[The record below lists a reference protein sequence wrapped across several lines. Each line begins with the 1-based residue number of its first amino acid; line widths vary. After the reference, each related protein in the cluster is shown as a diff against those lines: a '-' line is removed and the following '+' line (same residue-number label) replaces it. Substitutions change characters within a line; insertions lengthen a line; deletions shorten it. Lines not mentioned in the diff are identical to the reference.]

1 MKKYVVTSGCSFTRQ
16 YKRVGLTGDE
26 YDFMD
31 DHISQW
37 KWPHFIQEQYPNY
50 EVINYGNPTNDNAVI
65 ANSILYGVDKL
76 LQNGISPSDIKVVV
90 QWSGWS
96 RNSAFIS
103 KNKQKEMNYQIYPDP
118 KTAKENDYAHI
129 NDFINVPKKYAG
141 EHGYFILAGGYHA
154 SHVEVKSIDYFTE
167 YVKHVF
173 SADERMIE
181 YIRNILLVQNY
192 LKSKGIEYKCFTM
205 HNNFSQ
211 EYVNDDMF
219 PRWRPE
225 NSDENE
231 AHHVIYNKFIPITWE
246 SDLKNQFENNPYV
259 KYLYDMVDFDKFWFY
274 KENNVTKFGGQVEWS
289 IKRYDFDEV
298 SDNTDIPNILWLE
311 YRWTYDNGYRTK
323 ENLVDF
329 LNKTIFWQHTSPY
342 LNKRFVIEELKEFL
356 QWNKKLY

>member
-16 YKRVGLTGDE
+16 YRRVGLTGNE

-37 KWPHFIQEQYPNY
+37 KWPHFIKEEFPNY
-50 EVINYGNPTNDNAVI
+50 EVLNYGNPTNDNAVI

-76 LQNGISPSDIKVVV
+76 LKTGVSSSDIKVVV

-103 KNKQKEMNYQIYPDP
+103 KNKQNEMGYQLYPDP

-154 SHVEVKSIDYFTE
+154 SHVDVRSIDCFDE

-181 YIRNILLVQNY
+181 YLKNILLVQHFCKLHN
-192 LKSKGIEYKCFTM
+192 IEYKCFTM
-205 HNNFSQ
+205 HNNFSE

-219 PRWRPE
+219 PKWKPE
-225 NSDENE
+225 NTDKNE
-231 AHHVIYNKFIPITWE
+231 SYHVVYNKFIPITWE
-246 SDLKNQFENNPYV
+246 NDLKNQFENSPYV
-259 KYLYDMVDFDKFWFY
+259 KYLYDMVDFDNFWFY
-274 KENNVTKFGGQVEWS
+274 QENGITKFGGQVEWS
-289 IKRYDFDEV
+289 IKKYNFDEI
-298 SDNTDIPNILWLE
+298 SDNENIPNILWLE
-311 YRWTYDNGYRTK
+311 CRNDWDNGYRTK

-342 LNKRFVIEELKEFL
+342 LNKRFVIEELKQFL
-356 QWNKKLY
+356 KWKKSLL